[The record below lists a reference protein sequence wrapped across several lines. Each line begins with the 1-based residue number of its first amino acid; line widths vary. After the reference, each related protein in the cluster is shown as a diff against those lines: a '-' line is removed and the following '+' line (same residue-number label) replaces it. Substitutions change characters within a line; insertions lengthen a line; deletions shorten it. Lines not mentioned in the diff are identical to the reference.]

1 MNPALLLLADSRL
14 PAGGHA
20 HSGGTERA
28 IASGAVFDVPSLARF
43 LRGRLHTTG
52 ALAATLTAAAHTHAT
67 TPTTTPPTPP
77 TSPPDVPPPT
87 TRPHATTPPPGAT
100 SQPTPPASA
109 APRAVGASP
118 AVGGSLPVVAA
129 ALTARVQTAA
139 LPGPP
144 VPGASSADPAT
155 AGTRPTTPPQP
166 PSSASTAI
174 TEPAPGIVP
183 PGTGSG
189 GGLVASPWGTGKPGA
204 EPPSGPRAV
213 AEPPSGPRAVAEVG
227 QAVPESPWVLLDAE
241 VDARTASP
249 AQRDASRTQGRLLL
263 RVARRVWPSPVL
275 EELARAVPSP
285 HHPIALGAVAHA
297 AGATAEEA
305 AMAAAYHA
313 ISGPATAAVRLLGLD
328 PVAVHG
334 LLADLTPDLT
344 AIATQAHLA
353 VTNARATAMADTD
366 STGHPNVA
374 DADSTTRPDVAD
386 ADSTGHSGVTSQTPD
401 PADPRPWLGALPAYS
416 SPALDLLA
424 EQHARAE
431 VRLFV
436 S

>member
-20 HSGGTERA
+20 HSGGTEQA
-28 IASGAVFDVPSLARF
+28 ITSGAVSDVPSLARF

-52 ALAATLTAAAHTHAT
+52 ALAATLTAAAHTHAST
-67 TPTTTPPTPP
+67 TSASASPPAATHPSTPSAGPA
-77 TSPPDVPPPT
+77 TSPP
-87 TRPHATTPPPGAT
+87 
-100 SQPTPPASA
+100 S
-109 APRAVGASP
+109 
-118 AVGGSLPVVAA
+118 
-129 ALTARVQTAA
+129 TAA
-139 LPGPP
+139 GRN
-144 VPGASSADPAT
+144 AD
-155 AGTRPTTPPQP
+155 AGTR
-166 PSSASTAI
+166 AD
-174 TEPAPGIVP
+174 
-183 PGTGSG
+183 
-189 GGLVASPWGTGKPGA
+189 
-204 EPPSGPRAV
+204 
-213 AEPPSGPRAVAEVG
+213 AEVG
-227 QAVPESPWVLLDAE
+227 QAASGSPWVLLDAE
-241 VDARTASP
+241 VDARTAAP

-285 HHPIALGAVAHA
+285 HHPIALGAVAYA

-305 AMAAAYHA
+305 AVAAAYHA

-344 AIATQAHLA
+344 AIVTEAHLA
-353 VTNARATAMADTD
+353 VTKARSTAHLTM
-366 STGHPNVA
+366 A
-374 DADSTTRPDVAD
+374 DADSTARP
-386 ADSTGHSGVTSQTPD
+386 GLTSPPQD
-401 PADPRPWLGALPAYS
+401 PADPRPWLAALPAYS

>member
-20 HSGGTERA
+20 HSGGTEQA
-28 IASGAVFDVPSLARF
+28 ITSGAVSDVPSLARF

-52 ALAATLTAAAHTHAT
+52 ALAATLTAAAHTQAT
-67 TPTTTPPTPP
+67 TTASPPVTASPVTSPSTSPAPNGPTP
-77 TSPPDVPPPT
+77 
-87 TRPHATTPPPGAT
+87 G
-100 SQPTPPASA
+100 
-109 APRAVGASP
+109 
-118 AVGGSLPVVAA
+118 
-129 ALTARVQTAA
+129 
-139 LPGPP
+139 
-144 VPGASSADPAT
+144 
-155 AGTRPTTPPQP
+155 
-166 PSSASTAI
+166 
-174 TEPAPGIVP
+174 
-183 PGTGSG
+183 
-189 GGLVASPWGTGKPGA
+189 
-204 EPPSGPRAV
+204 
-213 AEPPSGPRAVAEVG
+213 
-227 QAVPESPWVLLDAE
+227 SPWVLLDAE
-241 VDARTASP
+241 VDARTAAP
-249 AQRDASRTQGRLLL
+249 AQREASRTQGRLLV

-344 AIATQAHLA
+344 AIATEAHLT
-353 VTNARATAMADTD
+353 VTNARSTAHLTVTNAR
-366 STGHPNVA
+366 STAANPASTAHPGLTLHP
-374 DADSTTRPDVAD
+374 S
-386 ADSTGHSGVTSQTPD
+386 D
-401 PADPRPWLGALPAYS
+401 PADPLPWLAALPAYS

>member
-20 HSGGTERA
+20 HSGGTEQA
-28 IASGAVFDVPSLARF
+28 ITSGAVSDVPSLARF

-52 ALAATLTAAAHTHAT
+52 ALAATLTAAAHTQ
-67 TPTTTPPTPP
+67 
-77 TSPPDVPPPT
+77 
-87 TRPHATTPPPGAT
+87 ATTPPPQPPT
-100 SQPTPPASA
+100 S
-109 APRAVGASP
+109 
-118 AVGGSLPVVAA
+118 
-129 ALTARVQTAA
+129 
-139 LPGPP
+139 
-144 VPGASSADPAT
+144 ASSTTGAGAD
-155 AGTRPTTPPQP
+155 
-166 PSSASTAI
+166 
-174 TEPAPGIVP
+174 
-183 PGTGSG
+183 
-189 GGLVASPWGTGKPGA
+189 
-204 EPPSGPRAV
+204 
-213 AEPPSGPRAVAEVG
+213 AEVG
-227 QAVPESPWVLLDAE
+227 QVAAGAPWVLLDAE
-241 VDARTASP
+241 VDARTAAP

-275 EELARAVPSP
+275 DELARAVPSP
-285 HHPIALGAVAHA
+285 HHPIALGAVAYA
-297 AGATAEEA
+297 AGATAGEA

-344 AIATQAHLA
+344 AVATEAHLA
-353 VTNARATAMADTD
+353 VTNARSTAHQDVTDADSTAHPTVTDTD
-366 STGHPNVA
+366 STAHPG
-374 DADSTTRPDVAD
+374 P
-386 ADSTGHSGVTSQTPD
+386 TSQTPD
-401 PADPRPWLGALPAYS
+401 PADPLPWLAALPAYS